1 MKKESST
8 TRKVVDLAEEKCSR
22 MTEGELLS
30 HVVGQLV
37 TQTNQLVLLTAEIS
51 RRLSKLEKINQP
63 SSVSNALKTS
73 LVP

>member
-1 MKKESST
+1 
-8 TRKVVDLAEEKCSR
+8 

-37 TQTNQLVLLTAEIS
+37 TQTNQLVLLTTEIS

-73 LVP
+73 LLP